1 MVRFACLALV
11 LLFASLNLQA
21 CNSDSIA
28 TSDQA
33 EPVEILVA
41 SNPVGATLL
50 MAGTEIGTTPM
61 SVSVRKTTPVN
72 LRLKGYESS
81 QVFLDPKGELI
92 MTVALEPAAKAPTPQ
107 VAAPPKSTGPRTIA
121 SAKQLYREGK
131 LDKVEY
137 KQQVTRLKY
146 AMKSELDTLK
156 TRYRKGELD
165 KLEYQKKARAIKYRY
180 GG

>member
-1 MVRFACLALV
+1 MLRLTCLALT
-11 LLFASLNLQA
+11 LFLATLTLQG
-21 CNSDSIA
+21 CNSESVA
-28 TSDQA
+28 TSDQP
-33 EPVEILVA
+33 EPVDIVVA
-41 SNPVGATLL
+41 SNPAGAKLL

-72 LRLKGYESS
+72 LQLKGYEPR

-92 MTVALEPAAKAPTPQ
+92 MTVALTPEKEAPTPQ
-107 VAAPPKSTGPRTIA
+107 VAAPPKSAKQMTLA

-137 KQQVTRLKY
+137 KQRVTKIKY
-146 AMKSELDTLK
+146 AMKTDLETLK
-156 TRYRKGELD
+156 TSYRKGELD
-165 KLEYQKKARAIKYRY
+165 KLEYQKKARAIKYKY